1 MTIVRKS
8 NDRSFKVI
16 SGYGELEIRD
26 NLENSYPDV
35 YTPEV
40 MTALAS
46 LARFNEDQKM
56 VMAKRIERRAERT
69 RNRHRIRFMDPNDYI
84 PRTNIKVQDARDGKF
99 VGSEIPKDL
108 QRQWIQGTGPAA
120 KPNSPIEK
128 SIRNVAYG
136 LLSGAD
142 GWMFDGEDAVGQIKT
157 MSLDNHRNLKLAIQ
171 KDPIFLRVAEK
182 VAREMNEWSSG
193 FFGKKIIKDWNTQLN
208 FTTKIFRCRGLHLDD
223 RHIRDENGVALSAS
237 IVDMT
242 LYVVNNYKNL
252 MKAGSSIVLYLPK
265 IQTAEEA
272 AFWNEIISALEE
284 HLDLPVGTIKVYVLV
299 EQLEAT
305 FQLMGIRAALGR
317 HFVGFNTGRW
327 DYINSVADAMT
338 WDKDFINPNIES
350 ITMTYGY
357 MRNYEDR
364 VRRAVNTPDINGNFA
379 LWQGG
384 MEPNIPV
391 GSEEGV
397 TSGMKKAVEGA
408 MREQKEGASGKWVAH
423 WRMVHIIRPVWERV
437 GDDNQLGRAFPP
449 LTYTQE
455 DADGLTL
462 LEPAPRTIRGARNLL
477 SVGLQY
483 GNAFG
488 QGFQAAALKP
498 ADFFNND
505 DILYLMEDMATG
517 EIRLSILWE
526 WVHKGAKLTEDDPET
541 GSKAG
546 DVFTADIF
554 RRLLAEEYEKLLHAK
569 DKDVHDDSKG
579 TTLPIAREI
588 VDTYVL
594 DDVKAPW
601 YIDLLNINLNNH
613 DLYEAKRR
621 IRQYMDTFKE
631 DGTRITENVDFIP
644 TRKTETILE
653 DEMESFEK
661 EVLETKKWASS
672 HRFKGITRLYSA
684 RQVVQQRGTIETD
697 YPIARKASEEFYNL
711 LRELFSKGE
720 QITTFGPYS
729 PGQAVMLKRAGIK
742 GIYLG
747 GWATSAKGSTTEDP
761 GPDLASYPLS
771 QVPDEA
777 ATLVRALLSADK
789 NQKFMRSR
797 MTDKERKTTPKF
809 DYRPFIVADAD
820 TGHGGDAH
828 VRNLVRRFV
837 EAGVA
842 GYHIEDQKPGTKKCG
857 HQGGKVLVPVDE
869 QIKRLNAARF
879 QLDVMKVPGIIVA
892 RTDAEAAA
900 LLDGRGDERDHP
912 FILGATKTDLPG
924 YKDCYLAILKAFNEK
939 GIKDVNGHLL
949 YRMSEFEYE
958 EAYKWFKQVGLMSY
972 IDENI
977 QALKD
982 GRERSITKPLDN
994 VATKFVETWEV
1005 ESGLKTFGEAVADL
1019 MEFQIEEGRQHDLT
1033 VNQWL
1038 EFARKVS
1045 LHEAR
1050 EKARSMGIDPSW
1062 DCELSRTPEGYYQ
1075 IQGGV
1080 GYAIAKSIAV
1090 APFAD
1095 ILWMET
1101 KTAHL
1106 ADAKE
1111 FADAIHRVYPDKMLA
1126 YNLSPSFN
1134 WDTTGMTDEEMAN
1147 FPKELG
1153 KLGFVFNF
1161 ITYGG
1166 HQIDGLAAEEFSR
1179 ALLEDGMLALARLQ
1193 RKFRLVDSPYKTP
1206 QTYVGGPRADS
1217 ALMATS
1223 GRTATTKA
1231 MGKGST
1237 QYQHLVQTEVPPKLL
1252 EGWLELW
1259 AEYYKIRGSLRVEL
1273 RPHRAGSDLLE
1284 LSILDESK
1292 NKVANAV
1299 YASIQDLRGKNILS
1313 VRDQNTFDE
1322 DFRKKRLM
1330 TLIHLFLIHR
1340 YKSDS
1345 VHYVNPT
1352 DDNQKQ
1358 TKGMKALGIYDDVN
1372 TEIGDIIVAGVDS
1385 DRVRG
1390 LLNPDL
1396 VELKR
1401 LITKAKRSKAKKP
1414 RIKKN

>member
-1 MTIVRKS
+1 MSIVRKT
-8 NDRSFKVI
+8 NNRSFDVI
-16 SGYGELEIRD
+16 GGYGKLEVRD
-26 NLENSYPDV
+26 DLENSYPDV

-46 LARFNEDQKM
+46 LARFNSDQKL
-56 VMAKRIERRAERT
+56 VMAKRIERRAERA
-69 RNRHRIRFMDPNDYI
+69 RNRHGIKFMDPNDYI

-99 VGSEIPKDL
+99 VGSGIPKDL

-120 KPNSPIEK
+120 KPNSPIDK

-142 GWMFDGEDAVGQIKT
+142 GWMFDGEDALGQIT
-157 MSLDNHRNLKLAIQ
+157 SMSLDNQRNLKLAIQ
-171 KDPIFLRVAEK
+171 KDPIFLKVAEQ
-182 VAREMNEWSSG
+182 VAREMNEWSSV
-193 FFGKKIIKDWNTQLN
+193 FFGDKIIRDWKTQLD
-208 FTTKIFRCRGLHLDD
+208 FTTMIFRCRGLHLDD

-242 LYVVNNYKNL
+242 LYVVNNHKNL
-252 MKAGSSIVLYLPK
+252 RKTDSSIVLYLPK

-272 AFWNEIISALEE
+272 AFWDEIISALEE
-284 HLDLPVGTIKVYVLV
+284 HLDLPIGTIKVYVLV

-305 FQLMGIRAALGR
+305 FQLMEIRAALGK

-391 GSEEGV
+391 GSKEGV
-397 TSGMKKAVEGA
+397 ASGMKKAVEGA
-408 MREQKEGASGKWVAH
+408 VREEKEGASGKWVSH
-423 WRMVHIIRPVWERV
+423 WKMVHIVRPVWEKV
-437 GDDNQLGRAFPP
+437 GKDNQLGRPFPH

-488 QGFQAAALKP
+488 QGFQSAALKP
-498 ADFFNND
+498 ADFFGND

-526 WVHKGAKLTEDDPET
+526 WVHKGAKLTEGDPET
-541 GSKAG
+541 GLKAG

-588 VDTYVL
+588 VETYVL

-613 DLYEAKRR
+613 DLFEARGR

-631 DGTRITENVDFIP
+631 DGTRITENLDFIP
-644 TRKTETILE
+644 TRQTEISAE

-661 EVLETKKWASS
+661 EVLEAKKWFRSP
-672 HRFKGITRLYSA
+672 RFRGITRLYSA
-684 RQVVQQRGTIETD
+684 RQVAQQRGTIEND

-729 PGQAVMLKRAGIK
+729 PGQAIMIKRAGIE

-777 ATLVRALLSADK
+777 ATLVRALISADK
-789 NQKFMRSR
+789 NQKFIRSR
-797 MTDKERKTTPKF
+797 MTDKERMATPKY
-809 DYRPFIVADAD
+809 DYRPFIIADAD

-828 VRNLVRRFV
+828 VRNLIRRFV
-837 EAGVA
+837 EAGVS

-857 HQGGKVLVPVDE
+857 HQGGKVLVSVNE

-912 FILGATKTDLPG
+912 FILGATKTNLPG
-924 YKDCYLAILKAFNEK
+924 YKNCYLAILKMFNEK

-949 YRMSEFEYE
+949 YRISDFEYE
-958 EAYKWFKQVGLMSY
+958 EAYEWFKQVELTSY

-982 GRERSITKPLDN
+982 GRERSITRPLDN
-994 VATKFVETWEV
+994 VATRFVETWEI
-1005 ESGLKTFGEAVADL
+1005 ESGLRTFGEAVADL
-1019 MEFQIEEGRQHDLT
+1019 MEFQIEEGRELGMTIDE
-1033 VNQWL
+1033 WL
-1038 EFARKVS
+1038 EFAKKVS
-1045 LHEAR
+1045 LHEAN
-1050 EKARSMGIDPSW
+1050 EKARSMGIESSW

-1075 IQGGV
+1075 IQGGIE
-1080 GYAIAKSIAV
+1080 YAIAKSLAV

-1147 FPKELG
+1147 FPRELG

-1193 RKFRLVDSPYKTP
+1193 RKFRLIDSPYKTP
-1206 QTYVGGPRADS
+1206 QTYVGGPRADG

-1252 EGWLELW
+1252 EGWLEHW
-1259 AEYYKIRGSLRVEL
+1259 SEYYKIAGPLRVEL

-1284 LSILDESK
+1284 LSIVDESK

-1299 YASIQDLRGKNILS
+1299 FASIQDLRGKNILS
-1313 VRDQNTFDE
+1313 IRDQNTFDE

-1358 TKGMKALGIYDDVN
+1358 TKGMKALGIYDEVS
-1372 TEIGDIIVAGVDS
+1372 TEIGDIIVAGVNTN
-1385 DRVRG
+1385 RVRE

-1396 VELKR
+1396 VELKK
-1401 LITKAKRSKAKKP
+1401 LITKAKKTKANKP
-1414 RIKKN
+1414 KLRKA